1 MVKTEREKDRAGW
14 IRTAEKHQLVTDA
27 MVAYGVGLGRLST
40 PWNEG
45 EVNFHMD
52 PDSCTYLLYAGRN
65 CQIIDRMSICPRCCA
80 TLFGPMGR
88 VSSGAS

>member
-1 MVKTEREKDRAGW
+1 VM
-14 IRTAEKHQLVTDA
+14 DA
-27 MVAYGVGLGRLST
+27 TVAYKVGLGRLST
-40 PWNEG
+40 PRNEG

-52 PDSCTYLLYAGRN
+52 LDSCPYLLCAGRN

-88 VSSGAS
+88 V